1 MNQRWEYRVIQATN
15 AHDAEL
21 ERQLARNAA
30 DGWELVTSTV
40 FYNRWMTQ
48 IVTRMFLKR
57 AIP

>member
-1 MNQRWEYRVIQATN
+1 MGKYRVVQATN

-21 ERQLARNAA
+21 ERQLARHAA

-40 FYNRWMTQ
+40 FYNRWMTK

-57 AIP
+57 AIS